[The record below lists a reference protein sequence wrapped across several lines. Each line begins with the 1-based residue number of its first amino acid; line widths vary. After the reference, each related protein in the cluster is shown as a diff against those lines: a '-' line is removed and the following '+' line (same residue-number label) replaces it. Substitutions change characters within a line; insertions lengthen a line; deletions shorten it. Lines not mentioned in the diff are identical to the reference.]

1 MLNLNAVNGLR
12 TKCFNRNGVTIMRAY
27 AISNN
32 SNEAIA
38 ELPAESGIYWYP
50 LPFYFD
56 YYYVNS
62 LNDLVLRI
70 DSSASKEIFDKFKG
84 NIRLSDLYNYY
95 DYTPGTNN
103 ELYKINLGIT
113 TKLKSMGLHTWDEF
127 YNKQYVT
134 ENFIMINN
142 AFDKIENE
150 IVERQEEIES
160 VDILSSVLDYATD
173 NEVTKL
179 ADLGMAYRMTQ
190 YMRKVVDTK
199 Y

>member
-12 TKCFNRNGVTIMRAY
+12 TKCLNRNGVTIMRAY

-62 LNDLVLRI
+62 LNDLVLKV
-70 DSSASKEIFDKFKG
+70 DSSAPQEVFDKFKV
-84 NIRLSDLYNYY
+84 NTRLSELYNYY

-113 TKLKSMGLHTWDEF
+113 TKLKSMGLHTWDGF

-142 AFDKIENE
+142 AFDKIEHE

-160 VDILSSVLDYATD
+160 VDILSSILDYATD
-173 NEVTKL
+173 SEVTKL